1 MANIFLKPIMTEKW
15 HGLHKVGR
23 TRFQDTQDVIQVLYD
38 RKQGALATG
47 LDNDTE
53 TRLASALGVS
63 LANNS
68 TNEFWHDFK
77 IKLHDQTMIFNTIN
91 PMEELQVYV
100 LKASRFIANSQKEL
114 DAGKWPNA
122 RYVIYDEQTE
132 LEKQASEVQTKAKA
146 IDIFNNLSPEKKLDM
161 LKLYGKALENS
172 SSDFVYTKLYEIVED
187 NPIDFIAQ
195 ANKSPEEIKIKAL
208 IFDLEKIGI
217 LRRKG
222 TAYLYNDQ
230 QVGFDYDDTVRYLLN
245 PGNQELL
252 VKLKYSLE
260 IRQPSYSP
268 KVETK
273 EEVTEEVID
282 EVKKTKATTKKKAK
296 KD

>member
-23 TRFQDTQDVIQVLYD
+23 TRFQDTQDVIQVLFD
-38 RKQGALATG
+38 SKSGALATG

-53 TRLASALGVS
+53 ARLSSSLGVS

-68 TNEFWHDFK
+68 ANEFWHDFK
-77 IKLHDQTMIFNTIN
+77 IKLKDQTMIFNTDN
-91 PMEELQVYV
+91 PIEELQVYV
-100 LKASRFIANSQKEL
+100 MKASKFIANSQKEL

-122 RYVIYDEQTE
+122 KYVIYDEQTE

-161 LKLYGKALENS
+161 LKLYGKAVENS
-172 SSDFVYTKLYEIVED
+172 SNDFVYTKLYEIVEND
-187 NPIDFIAQ
+187 PIDFIAQ

-230 QVGFDYDDTVRYLLN
+230 QVGFDYDDTVSYLLN

-252 VKLKYSLE
+252 VKLKDSLE
-260 IRQPSYSP
+260 MRQPSYSP
-268 KVETK
+268 KVEVK
-273 EEVTEEVID
+273 EEIIEEVK
-282 EVKKTKATTKKKAK
+282 ETKTTAKKKTK

>member
-23 TRFQDTQDVIQVLYD
+23 TKFQDTQDVIQVLYD

-47 LDNDTE
+47 LDSDTE
-53 TRLASALGVS
+53 TRLSSSLGVS

-68 TNEFWHDFK
+68 ANEFWHDFK
-77 IKLHDQTMIFNTIN
+77 IKLKDQTMIFNTDN
-91 PMEELQVYV
+91 PIEELQVYV
-100 LKASRFIANSQKEL
+100 MKASKFIANSQKEL
-114 DAGKWPNA
+114 DAGQWPNA
-122 RYVIYDEQTE
+122 KYVIYDEKTE
-132 LEKQASEVQTKAKA
+132 LEKQAAEVEIKAKA

-172 SSDFVYTKLYEIVED
+172 SNDFVYTKLYELVEND
-187 NPIDFIAQ
+187 PADFMRQ
-195 ANKSPEEIKIKAL
+195 ATKSPEEIKVKAL

-230 QVGFDYDDTVRYLLN
+230 QVGFDYEDTVSYLLN

-252 VKLKYSLE
+252 VKLKDSLE
-260 IRQPSYSP
+260 MRQPNYSP
-268 KVETK
+268 KPEVIEEVVEEVKETK
-273 EEVTEEVID
+273 SKTTAK
-282 EVKKTKATTKKKAK
+282 KKTK

>member
-47 LDNDTE
+47 LDSDTE
-53 TRLASALGVS
+53 TRLSSSLGIS

-68 TNEFWHDFK
+68 ANEFWHDFK
-77 IKLHDQTMIFNTIN
+77 IKLLDQTMIFDTSK

-100 LKASRFIANSQKEL
+100 LKASKFVANSQKEL
-114 DAGKWPNA
+114 DAGHWPNA
-122 RYVIYDEQTE
+122 KYVIYDEKTE
-132 LEKQASEVQTKAKA
+132 LEKQAAEVEVKAKA

-172 SSDFVYTKLYEIVED
+172 SNDFVYTKLYEIVED

-230 QVGFDYDDTVRYLLN
+230 QVGFDYEDTVSYLLN

-252 VKLKYSLE
+252 VKLKDSLE
-260 IRQPSYSP
+260 MRQPNYSP
-268 KVETK
+268 KP
-273 EEVTEEVID
+273 EVIEEVI
-282 EVKKTKATTKKKAK
+282 EKVTKPKTTAKKKTKKSE
-296 KD
+296 

>member
-1 MANIFLKPIMTEKW
+1 MANIFLKPIITEKW

-23 TRFQDTQDVIQVLYD
+23 TKFQDTQDVIQVLYD
-38 RKQGALATG
+38 KKQGALATG
-47 LDNDTE
+47 LDSDTE
-53 TRLASALGVS
+53 ARLSSALGVS

-77 IKLHDQTMIFNTIN
+77 IKLMDQTMIFNTSN
-91 PMEELQVYV
+91 PIEELQVYV
-100 LKASRFIANSQKEL
+100 LKASKFIANSQKEL
-114 DAGKWPNA
+114 EAGQWPNA
-122 RYVIYDEQTE
+122 KYVIYDEKTE
-132 LEKQASEVQTKAKA
+132 LEKQAAEVEVKAKA

-172 SSDFVYTKLYEIVED
+172 SNDFVYTKLYEIVEND
-187 NPIDFIAQ
+187 PADFMRQ
-195 ANKSPEEIKIKAL
+195 ATKSPEEIKVKAL
-208 IFDLEKIGI
+208 IFDLEKLGI

-230 QVGFDYDDTVRYLLN
+230 QVGFDYDDTVSYLLN

-252 VKLKYSLE
+252 VKLKDSLE
-260 IRQPSYSP
+260 MRKPSYSP
-268 KVETK
+268 KTEVK
-273 EEVTEEVID
+273 EEVTEKVKETKTTAK
-282 EVKKTKATTKKKAK
+282 KKTK

>member
-23 TRFQDTQDVIQVLYD
+23 TKFQDTQDVIQVLYD

-47 LDNDTE
+47 LDSDTE
-53 TRLASALGVS
+53 TRLSSSLGVS

-68 TNEFWHDFK
+68 ANEFWHDFK

-91 PMEELQVYV
+91 PIEELQVYV

-114 DAGKWPNA
+114 DAGQWPNA
-122 RYVIYDEQTE
+122 KYVIYDEKTE
-132 LEKQASEVQTKAKA
+132 LEKQAAEVEIKAKA
-146 IDIFNNLSPEKKLDM
+146 IDTFNKLSSEKKLDM
-161 LKLYGKALENS
+161 LKLYGKAVENS
-172 SSDFVYTKLYEIVED
+172 SNDFVYTKLYEIVEND
-187 NPIDFIAQ
+187 PADFMRQ
-195 ANKSPEEIKIKAL
+195 ANKSPEEIKVKSL
-208 IFDLEKIGI
+208 IFDLEKLGI

-230 QVGFDYDDTVRYLLN
+230 QVGFDYEDTVSYLLN

-252 VKLKYSLE
+252 VKLKDSLE
-260 IRQPSYSP
+260 MKQPGYSP
-268 KVETK
+268 KP
-273 EEVTEEVID
+273 EVIEEVIE
-282 EVKKTKATTKKKAK
+282 EVKETKTTAKKKTKKSE
-296 KD
+296 

>member
-23 TRFQDTQDVIQVLYD
+23 TKFQDTQDVIQVLFD

-53 TRLASALGVS
+53 ARLSSSLGVS

-77 IKLHDQTMIFNTIN
+77 IKLKDQTMIFDTSK
-91 PMEELQVYV
+91 PMEELQVFV
-100 LKASRFIANSQKEL
+100 LKASKFIANSQKEL
-114 DAGKWPNA
+114 EQGLWPSA
-122 RYVIYDEQTE
+122 KYVIYDEQTE
-132 LEKQASEVQTKAKA
+132 IEKQAAEVQTKAKA
-146 IDIFNNLSPEKKLDM
+146 IDIFINLSPEKKLDI
-161 LKLYGKALENS
+161 LKLYGKAVENS
-172 SSDFVYTKLYEIVED
+172 SNDFVYTKLYEIVED
-187 NPIDFIAQ
+187 NPIDFITQ
-195 ANKSPEEIKIKAL
+195 ATKSPEEIKVKAL
-208 IFDLEKIGI
+208 IFDLEKLGI

-230 QVGFDYDDTVRYLLN
+230 QVGFDYDDTVSYLLS

-252 VKLKYSLE
+252 VKLKDTLE
-260 IRQPSYSP
+260 MRKPGYSP
-268 KVETK
+268 KKEVVE
-273 EEVTEEVID
+273 EITEEVK
-282 EVKKTKATTKKKAK
+282 ETKTTAKKKTK

>member
-23 TRFQDTQDVIQVLYD
+23 TKFQDTQDVIQVLYD

-47 LDNDTE
+47 LDSDTE
-53 TRLASALGVS
+53 TRLSSSLGVS

-68 TNEFWHDFK
+68 ANEFWHDFK
-77 IKLHDQTMIFNTIN
+77 IKLMDQTMIFDTTK

-100 LKASRFIANSQKEL
+100 LKASKFVANSQKEL

-122 RYVIYDEQTE
+122 KYVIYDEKTE
-132 LEKQASEVQTKAKA
+132 LEKQAAEVEIKAKA

-161 LKLYGKALENS
+161 LKLYGKASENS
-172 SSDFVYTKLYEIVED
+172 SNDFVYTKLYEIVEND
-187 NPIDFIAQ
+187 PADFMRQ
-195 ANKSPEEIKIKAL
+195 ATKSPEEIKVKAL

-230 QVGFDYDDTVRYLLN
+230 QVGFDYDDTVSYLLN

-252 VKLKYSLE
+252 VKLKDSLE
-260 IRQPSYSP
+260 MRQPGYSP
-268 KVETK
+268 KTEVV
-273 EEVTEEVID
+273 EEVTEKIEEVTKPKTAAK
-282 EVKKTKATTKKKAK
+282 KKTKKSE
-296 KD
+296 